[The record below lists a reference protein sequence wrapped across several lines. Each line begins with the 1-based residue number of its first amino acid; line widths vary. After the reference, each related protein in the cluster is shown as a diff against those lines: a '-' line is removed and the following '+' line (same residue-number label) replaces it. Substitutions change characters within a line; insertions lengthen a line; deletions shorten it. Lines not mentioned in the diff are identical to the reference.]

1 MKKTRKSMAL
11 WAVVVTVWSLSAL
24 HIGRLHAENITWHPG
39 FMPKAGAP
47 KTETVAVGMHA
58 ITNKGFALRNYVL
71 IGWSTWRRPVVKTY
85 AAENKIRPF
94 YKIGDS
100 LRITQ
105 DTTLYAVWAIDA
117 NNNGYA
123 DYYDVGN
130 NLQISEAFLEEI
142 RKQLKRER
150 EEAEAERSR
159 PAAVSLRSFSGWN
172 INHDILAYESMAY
185 FAGCWYNRDTT
196 LDITEYDVSIRGL
209 HVWNMI
215 KLKARVP
222 LELVFEYGGVLQ
234 DSCLVGGKAQKPITR
249 IPFPADGTTTVK
261 DLFSKDPI
269 MFTRI
274 KEDGKAIL
282 KFYFVRQGTDS
293 LANKKEDWDFS
304 GIAGHPWGALPPN
317 SVVHV
322 FTNLQTETK
331 LSEDTLTLRF
341 EIYNRPEFASE
352 MLKQSR
358 TKVNFGLSSGTPL
371 KYMMRSIGGWRWQ
384 PADSPL
390 TEMEKELIGDS
401 VKVCLRELDKEVG
414 RVAYQKAG
422 YLNPNIFSYDFH
434 SSSAPGANTALV
446 AEFDKEKTTEY
457 YKPIY
462 DNLPSHVQD
471 TIKTETSA
479 SGDTWD
485 DLSIDEQMRYV
496 QSFLN
501 MWVIE
506 PITPGNVPDYL
517 NNTLHYDEAEATRE
531 IEFRMK
537 RDWNTVLGQRLADK
551 IKVAD
556 PCREQHCFY
565 FEKQPLPQ
573 INRLVFIPS
582 VEGAVIAPGTG
593 NHYVAS
599 QTDFRFSVK
608 YSKEELK
615 VTTNRIIEGRP
626 EVLTGHLNAAGEY
639 EYVIRRVTENIT
651 LKFGPN
657 DTSNSFVDKAA
668 VWAYDGAIRIRAT
681 KEDTVGIYSATGLL
695 VKQKTVSVGE
705 TIIPL
710 ESGVY
715 MLVFGDGSTH
725 KVIVR

>member
-11 WAVVVTVWSLSAL
+11 WAVVAIVWSLSAL

-39 FMPKAGAP
+39 AMLKAGAP
-47 KTETVAVGMHA
+47 KMETAAVGMHA

-71 IGWSTWRRPVVKTY
+71 IGWSTLRKPVVKTQ
-85 AAENKIRPF
+85 AAENKIRPL
-94 YKIGDS
+94 YKVGDS
-100 LRITQ
+100 LDIRQ
-105 DTTLYAVWAIDA
+105 NMTLYAVWAIDM

-130 NLQISEAFLEEI
+130 NLQISEAFLQEI
-142 RKQLKRER
+142 REQLKRER

-172 INHDILAYESMAY
+172 INHDILAYENMAY

-249 IPFPADGTTTVK
+249 IPFPADGTTTVE

-304 GIAGHPWGALPPN
+304 GISGHPWGFYPPN

-322 FTNLQTETK
+322 FTNLQTETI

-422 YLNPNIFSYDFH
+422 YLNPNVFSYDFH
-434 SSSAPGANTALV
+434 ASSAPGANTALKN
-446 AEFDKEKTTEY
+446 EFRTEKLVEY
-457 YKPIY
+457 YDSIY
-462 DNLPSHVQD
+462 NKFPQIIKD
-471 TIKTETSA
+471 TIRDDAPNWGDPWNNLSKIEQMSLVQALLNIWVTET
-479 SGDTWD
+479 
-485 DLSIDEQMRYV
+485 
-496 QSFLN
+496 
-501 MWVIE
+501 
-506 PITPGNVPDYL
+506 ITPGNVPDYL
-517 NNTLHYDEAEATRE
+517 NNTLHYDEAEAERV
-531 IEFRMK
+531 IEFRVK
-537 RDWNTVLGQRLADK
+537 RDWNTVLGKRLADK

-565 FEKQPLPQ
+565 FDKQPLPQ

-582 VEGAVIAPGTG
+582 VEGTVITPGTG

-599 QTDFRFSVK
+599 QQDFRFSVK
-608 YSKEELK
+608 YSNGELK

-651 LKFGPN
+651 LKFEPG
-657 DTSNSFVDKAA
+657 DVSNSFVDKAS
-668 VWAYDGAIRIRAT
+668 VWAYDGAVHIRAT
-681 KEDTVGIYSATGLL
+681 KEDTVGIYSAAGLL
-695 VKQKTVSVGE
+695 VKQKNVSVGE
-705 TIIPL
+705 TSIPL

>member
-11 WAVVVTVWSLSAL
+11 WAVVATVWSLSAL

-39 FMPKAGAP
+39 VMPEAGTP

-71 IGWSTWRRPVVKTY
+71 VGWSTLRKPIVKTQ
-85 AAENKIRPF
+85 AAEDKIRSL
-94 YKIGDS
+94 YKVGDS
-100 LRITQ
+100 LDIQ
-105 DTTLYAVWAIDA
+105 QNTTLYAVWATDA
-117 NNNGYA
+117 NNNGYP
-123 DYYDVGN
+123 DYYDKGD
-130 NLQISEAFLEEI
+130 NLQISEAFLQEI
-142 RKQLKRER
+142 REQLKRER
-150 EEAEAERSR
+150 EEAEAEKSR

-196 LDITEYDVSIRGL
+196 LDITEYDISIRQT
-209 HVWNMI
+209 HVKNMDR
-215 KLKARVP
+215 LKANVP

-269 MFTRI
+269 KFTRI

-282 KFYFVRQGTDS
+282 KLYFVRQGTDS
-293 LANKKEDWDFS
+293 LANKRSDWDIGTLS
-304 GIAGHPWGALPPN
+304 PHPWSMLSAN

-322 FTNLQTETK
+322 FSNPQPHV
-331 LSEDTLTLRF
+331 SYAVDTLTFRF

-390 TEMEKELIGDS
+390 TEMEKDLIGDS
-401 VKVCLRELDKEVG
+401 VKVCLREHDKEVG

-434 SSSAPGANTALV
+434 SSSAPGANAALV
-446 AEFDKEKTTEY
+446 AEFKLEKTIEY
-457 YKPIY
+457 YEHIY
-462 DNLPSHVQD
+462 NSFPQFMKDTIRDEAPNWGDPWDNLSREEQM
-471 TIKTETSA
+471 ILLESLLISW
-479 SGDTWD
+479 SGDPT
-485 DLSIDEQMRYV
+485 
-496 QSFLN
+496 
-501 MWVIE
+501 
-506 PITPGNVPDYL
+506 TTANVLDYL
-517 NNTLHYDEAEATRE
+517 NNILHYDQAEANRE
-531 IEFRMK
+531 INSRVK
-537 RDWNTVLGQRLADK
+537 RDWNTVLGKRLADK
-551 IKVAD
+551 IGVPD

-565 FEKQPLPQ
+565 FDKQPLPQ

-582 VEGAVIAPGTG
+582 VEGAVITPGTG

-599 QTDFRFSVK
+599 QQDFRFSVK
-608 YSKEELK
+608 YSNGELK
-615 VTTNRIIEGRP
+615 VTTNRMINGRP